1 MTHIKYLVLAL
12 ATATAGAAP
21 PSLRGLKDASGAE
34 TIGDAFELPLAKA
47 VAENDATLA
56 VVPMQKLRGAL
67 ASRPAGRGLDFGH
80 QHDRGRH
87 GGRVPGHTYPT
98 CK

>member
-12 ATATAGAAP
+12 AIATAGAAP

-56 VVPMQKLRGAL
+56 VDTMQKLRGA
-67 ASRPAGRGLDFGH
+67 A
-80 QHDRGRH
+80 
-87 GGRVPGHTYPT
+87 
-98 CK
+98 